1 MIYDFE
7 NYRMLHKLR
16 QKITLKIKKYEDLG
30 FNDIFKHIILF
41 LGHLRNVFLN

>member
-16 QKITLKIKKYEDLG
+16 QKITLKIKKYEDLR
-30 FNDIFKHIILF
+30 FMT
-41 LGHLRNVFLN
+41 FLNISYSFWAI